1 MKTYKSMLTVARAA
15 GAMMVLCALMMLSA
29 CGNTQQKP
37 RVLWIEAGAS
47 SEYYFESEQ
56 NIINDCKRIK
66 EAGFTEIV
74 VDVRPTSGDVLF
86 KSTVAP
92 ELRQIAKWSDY
103 GHKYTPREATFD
115 YLETFIKAGHKAGL
129 KVNAGV
135 NMMVGGWW
143 SASAGPE
150 GMVYDHPERKEW
162 CAVDWL
168 KDGTLVNHAD
178 NQEVIG
184 GRFLDPAN
192 PQVQSFLIQMLKDL
206 AQYKHLDGIVLDR
219 CRYDDYAMDAGFT
232 KAAYEGFT
240 QYLGREP
247 ERWPALSHGP
257 GHVFIDWDPDELDVK
272 WLTYRCKVIHDFVA
286 QAADEVHT
294 TAPKLK
300 FGVYV
305 GAWFSEYYR
314 SGVNWTS
321 PKYDLAKEEKTFWW
335 ATPEYQA
342 AGFAD
347 IFDFMLIGAYG
358 AADRIHGDG
367 EWSMEGFAKLARK
380 RLCGD
385 VPFAIGPDIGNGKG
399 FEKGGREDVLPEI
412 CETLL
417 NEADGLFIFDLCHI
431 RKYNYWDSLKIE

>member
-1 MKTYKSMLTVARAA
+1 MRTKLIIIAIAMSAVMLPSCGKTKE
-15 GAMMVLCALMMLSA
+15 
-29 CGNTQQKP
+29 KP
-37 RVLWIEAGAS
+37 RILWIEAGAS
-47 SEYYFESEQ
+47 SEYYFESQE
-56 NIINDCKRIK
+56 NIYKDCKRIK

-86 KSTVAP
+86 KSSVAP

-115 YLETFIKAGHKAGL
+115 YLQTFIDAGHKAGL
-129 KVNAGV
+129 KVHAGV

-150 GMVYDHPERKEW
+150 GMVYDHPELKEW

-168 KDGTLVNHAD
+168 KDGTLVNFAD

-192 PQVQSFLIQMLKDL
+192 KEVQAFLIQMLKDL
-206 AQYKHLDGIVLDR
+206 AQYKKLDGIVLDR

-240 QYLGREP
+240 EYLGHEP
-247 ERWPALSHGP
+247 ERWPTLSHGP
-257 GHVFIDWDPDELDVK
+257 GHVFIDWDPDELDVQ

-286 QAADEVHT
+286 QAADEVHA

-314 SGVNWTS
+314 SGVNWS
-321 PKYDLAKEEKTFWW
+321 SSSYDLKKNESTYKWAPDRYQKT
-335 ATPEYQA
+335 
-342 AGFAD
+342 GFAERLD
-347 IFDFMLIGAYG
+347 FIFLGAYAG
-358 AADRIHGDG
+358 TDGIHGNG
-367 EWSMEGFAKLARK
+367 EWTMEGFAKLGAK
-380 RLCGD
+380 RLNGA
-385 VPFAIGPDIGNGKG
+385 VPFAAGPDIGNGSG
-399 FEKGGREDVLPEI
+399 FEYGKQDSLIPEI
-412 CETLL
+412 ITTMM
-417 NEADGLFIFDLCHI
+417 ASAGGLFIFDLCHI
-431 RKYNYWDSLKIE
+431 RQFDYWDAFETGINQYLETL